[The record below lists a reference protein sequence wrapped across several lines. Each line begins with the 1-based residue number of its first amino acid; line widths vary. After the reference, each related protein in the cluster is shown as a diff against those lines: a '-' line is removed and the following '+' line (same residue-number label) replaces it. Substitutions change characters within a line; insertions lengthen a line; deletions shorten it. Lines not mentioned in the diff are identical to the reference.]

1 MRELI
6 KIGELEFKY
15 KKDILNF
22 YKKILNSY
30 DFGDIVSENDFRNLN
45 YLFEYQADSKELI
58 GSGIDYVRIA
68 KSKFNL
74 NCFEIVHTDN
84 STELFSY
91 VKRINPP
98 RKSFAKFNEACR
110 QAIQKDLINVK
121 QKYFDKF
128 SVKGQ
133 VKCQETKELSK
144 WDELNVD
151 HRQPNTFSVIL
162 DRFIEL
168 NKINIDKIEYIK
180 IDGGP
185 NELADNELKRKF
197 IEYHKQKA
205 NLRIVRK
212 DKNLGRSHQ
221 ARIKRQKKD
230 LTI

>member
-1 MRELI
+1 M

-30 DFGDIVSENDFRNLN
+30 EFGDIVSEKDFKKLN
-45 YLFEYQADSKELI
+45 YLFEYQLDSKELI

-68 KSKFNL
+68 KSKFNMK
-74 NCFEIVHTDN
+74 CFEIVHTDN

-91 VKRINPP
+91 VKRINPA
-98 RKSFAKFNEACR
+98 RTNFTKFNEACR

-180 IDGGP
+180 VDGGP
-185 NELADNELKRKF
+185 NELADIELKEKF

>member
-1 MRELI
+1 M

-30 DFGDIVSENDFRNLN
+30 EFGDIVYENDFKNLN
-45 YLFEYQADSKELI
+45 YLFEYQLDNKELI
-58 GSGIDYVRIA
+58 GSGIDSVRIA
-68 KSKFNL
+68 KSKFNMK
-74 NCFEIVHTDN
+74 CFEIVHTDN

-91 VKRINPP
+91 VKRINPD
-98 RKSFAKFNEACR
+98 RKNFTKFNEACR

-144 WDELNVD
+144 WNELNVD
-151 HRQPNTFSVIL
+151 HRQPNTFSVII

-168 NKINIDKIEYIK
+168 HKINIDKIKYIK
-180 IDGGP
+180 VDGGP
-185 NELADNELKRKF
+185 NELADIELKNKF

>member
-1 MRELI
+1 M
-6 KIGELEFKY
+6 
-15 KKDILNF
+15 
-22 YKKILNSY
+22 
-30 DFGDIVSENDFRNLN
+30 
-45 YLFEYQADSKELI
+45 
-58 GSGIDYVRIA
+58 
-68 KSKFNL
+68 
-74 NCFEIVHTDN
+74 
-84 STELFSY
+84 
-91 VKRINPP
+91 
-98 RKSFAKFNEACR
+98 
-110 QAIQKDLINVK
+110 K

-151 HRQPNTFSVIL
+151 HRQPNTFSVII